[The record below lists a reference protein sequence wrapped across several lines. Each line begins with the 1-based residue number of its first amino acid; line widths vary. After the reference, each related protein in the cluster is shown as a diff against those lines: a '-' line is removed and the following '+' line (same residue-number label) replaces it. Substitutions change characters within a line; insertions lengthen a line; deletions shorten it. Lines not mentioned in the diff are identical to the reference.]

1 MLQCSKLLQD
11 HQPTHWSA
19 NMLNTEQFAAA
30 NKANFEVLLG
40 LSAKAF
46 DSVEQLTALNLQV
59 VKAGLGEA
67 TESTLA
73 ILSAKDPQ
81 SLLALQSSLLQPVAE
96 KSAAYGKQVYGIAA
110 GFKTEVEKFTSEQ
123 AAAAQD
129 AFVALVEAAGKNAP
143 EGSGN
148 GVALFKSALATA
160 NNAFAGLQKAGRQA
174 AETAEA
180 NVAALTGSVVKAAG
194 KAKR

>member
-1 MLQCSKLLQD
+1 
-11 HQPTHWSA
+11 
-19 NMLNTEQFAAA
+19 MLNTEQIAVAQ
-30 NKANFEVLLG
+30 KANFEVLLG

-46 DSVEQLTALNLQV
+46 DSVEQLTALNLQL
-59 VKAGLGEA
+59 VKSGLGEA
-67 TESTLA
+67 AESTLA
-73 ILSAKDPQ
+73 VLSAKDPQ
-81 SLLALQSSLLQPVAE
+81 ALLALQSALLQPVAE

-110 GFKTEVEKFTSEQ
+110 GFKAEVEKVSSVQ

-129 AFVALVEAAGKNAP
+129 AFVALVEAAGKNLP
-143 EGSGN
+143 EGSGD
-148 GVALFKSALATA
+148 GVALFKSALSTA
-160 NNAFAGLQKAGRQA
+160 NNAFAGLQKASRQA